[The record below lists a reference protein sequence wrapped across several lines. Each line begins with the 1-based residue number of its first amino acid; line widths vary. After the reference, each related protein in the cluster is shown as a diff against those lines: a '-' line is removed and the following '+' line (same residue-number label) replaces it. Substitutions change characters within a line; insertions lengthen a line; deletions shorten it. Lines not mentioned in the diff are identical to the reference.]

1 MVKHVGMRIRQASS
15 NRLCRQSV
23 LRHQQLQYIS
33 SSNRRRL
40 EDKRPW
46 RNVTCFSR
54 SHSTIIIHKPNYR
67 NTPCGNLNL
76 HFTNMCPLTAPSS
89 FTDTG
94 TRKRSLQRHTA
105 GRIKSKTV
113 CPKPQDNK
121 LRRSTYCIKG
131 LNFTSSC
138 DSCDGPLLK
147 YSVFICG
154 SSRSVEETD
163 HLESTTLAPRSGVSQ
178 KFGKC

>member
-1 MVKHVGMRIRQASS
+1 M
-15 NRLCRQSV
+15 
-23 LRHQQLQYIS
+23 LQYIS
-33 SSNRRRL
+33 SKNLRRL

-46 RNVTCFSR
+46 WNATCFSR
-54 SHSTIIIHKPNYR
+54 SHSTIIIHNPNYR
-67 NTPCGNLNL
+67 NTPCVNLSL

-94 TRKRSLQRHTA
+94 TRKRSLKKHTA
-105 GRIKSKTV
+105 GRIKSV
-113 CPKPQDNK
+113 CPKPQYNK

-138 DSCDGPLLK
+138 DSWDGPLLI

-163 HLESTTLAPRSGVSQ
+163 HLESTTLAPPSGVSR
-178 KFGKC
+178 KCGKYWLHTKQHAFLSFSW